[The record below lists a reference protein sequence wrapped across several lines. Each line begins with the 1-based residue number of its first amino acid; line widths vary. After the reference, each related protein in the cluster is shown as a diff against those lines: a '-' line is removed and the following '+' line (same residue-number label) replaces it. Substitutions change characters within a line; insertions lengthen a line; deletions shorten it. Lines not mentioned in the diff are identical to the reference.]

1 MKHKKKIVV
10 GLMALGLVLAALI
23 GLSAHEN
30 LKPVGP
36 KAATADG
43 R

>member
-10 GLMALGLVLAALI
+10 GLVAIGLALAALI
-23 GLSAHEN
+23 GLSAHGN
-30 LKPVGP
+30 LKLAEP
-36 KAATADG
+36 KPLTTDG

>member
-10 GLMALGLVLAALI
+10 GLVALGLALAALI
-23 GLSAHEN
+23 GWSAHN
-30 LKPVGP
+30 DLKPAEP
-36 KAATADG
+36 QPLAMDG

>member
-23 GLSAHEN
+23 GWSAHEN
-30 LKPVGP
+30 LTPVEP
-36 KAATADG
+36 KAATAE
-43 R
+43 RR